1 MLNFDFFGSKF
12 GDAVKTIL
20 TIKIILFLLLSGAD
34 SVYNIFANMTF
45 DNCVQ
50 EILLEF
56 ELMDV
61 SSSNAKA
68 VHFCQGGGN
77 LAELKGGK

>member
-1 MLNFDFFGSKF
+1 MFDFDFVGSKF
-12 GDAVKTIL
+12 GNAVKAVL

-34 SVYNIFANMTF
+34 SVYNILANMTF
-45 DNCVQ
+45 DNCVD

-56 ELMDV
+56 KVMDV
-61 SSSNAKA
+61 SSPNAKA

-77 LAELKGGK
+77 LAELKSK

>member
-1 MLNFDFFGSKF
+1 MLDFDFLGSKF
-12 GDAVKTIL
+12 GDVVKTIL
-20 TIKIILFLLLSGAD
+20 AIKIILFLLLSGAD

-45 DNCVQ
+45 DDCVQ

-56 ELMDV
+56 ELTDV
-61 SSSNAKA
+61 SSPTAKA

-77 LAELKGGK
+77 LSELKGGK

>member
-1 MLNFDFFGSKF
+1 MLDFDFLGSKF

-56 ELMDV
+56 ELMDI
-61 SSSNAKA
+61 SSPNAKA

-77 LAELKGGK
+77 LAELNGGK